1 MSRIAIIAA
10 LPGELAP
17 LVRGWEKRER
27 NVWAGRLGEHACIAI
42 AGGIGQEA
50 ATRACELAL
59 REGDV
64 RVLVS
69 AGWAGSLSCGMKP
82 RQAVAAYEVIDAGTG
97 ERFVA
102 DYPEG
107 YKLVTLDH
115 VAGVEEKRQLAAEHQ
130 AVMVDMEAAAVAR
143 VAQQR
148 NISFYCFK
156 GISDGSNDV
165 LPDFSRFI
173 GQDGQM
179 RMAPF
184 LAYVAFRPRYWA
196 ALKRLGENSKG
207 AASLLESLITEGL
220 KRAL

>member
-1 MSRIAIIAA
+1 MSKTAIIAA
-10 LPGELAP
+10 LPGELEF

-50 ATRACELAL
+50 ATRACKLAL

-64 RVLVS
+64 KVLVS
-69 AGWAGSLSCGMKP
+69 VGWAGALSCGLKP
-82 RQAVAAYEVIDAGTG
+82 RSAYAVNEVIDAGTG

-115 VAGVEEKRQLAAEHQ
+115 VAGMKEKRQLGTEHQ

-143 VAQQR
+143 VARDR
-148 NISFYCFK
+148 NVSFYCFK

-165 LPDFSRFI
+165 LPNFSQFI

-179 RMAPF
+179 RMPAF
-184 LAYVAFRPRYWA
+184 LFYVTFRPRYWA

-207 AASLLESLITEGL
+207 AASMLSTFVPHCLEQ
-220 KRAL
+220 AL

>member
-17 LVRGWEKRER
+17 LVRGWEKRGH
-27 NVWAGRLGEHACIAI
+27 NVWIGRLADRDCIAI
-42 AGGIGQEA
+42 AGGMGSES

-59 REGDV
+59 GEGDV
-64 RVLVS
+64 NVLVS
-69 AGWAGSLSCGMKP
+69 VGWAGSLSCGLKP
-82 RQAVAAYEVIDAGTG
+82 CSANAVYEIIDAKTG
-97 ERFVA
+97 ERFA
-102 DYPEG
+102 TDYSAG

-115 VAGVEEKRQLAAEHQ
+115 VAGVEEKRQLATKHQ
-130 AVMVDMEAAAVAR
+130 AVLVDMEAAAVAR
-143 VAQQR
+143 VASER

-156 GISDGSNDV
+156 AVSDGSNDV

-179 RMAPF
+179 RMIPF
-184 LAYVAFRPRYWA
+184 LAYIAFRPRYWA

-207 AASLLESLITEGL
+207 AASSLQTMVTKGLEQ
-220 KRAL
+220 AL